1 MATSKKSANGQGS
14 IIKRANGTWEWR
26 LTLHYVDGT
35 TERKSV
41 YGKTQA
47 EVKKKGDQ
55 HLLQAQGIKRPT
67 GYTVT
72 DLVQMFYADAEKR
85 LTHNTLRQYRY
96 AFDTYLVPQYGS
108 VKIASFK
115 ASTLDT
121 LIDQC
126 RKQGVGTELQKEKG
140 ETPAPLGPNTLAI
153 IRRCTRALFN
163 KAVEWELLTKNPVL
177 KSQVVKVE
185 RKLVQG
191 FTPEQSAEYLRA
203 FMSSPAAYPLAFALG
218 TGLRIAECLG
228 VKHSDIE
235 ARSGQYFLN
244 VRQQLLSESGKPV
257 LRPLKTQ
264 NSKRIIPLTT
274 LIMEVVNRQKII
286 QARLGAKGNSELLF
300 TTTTGSPVDV
310 NNLRRWIRR
319 ELPKLGLKPITPHD
333 LRRGFVSVLV
343 AANADIKTV
352 SALLGHADISTTL
365 NIYAQANTKKKE
377 EVMGQMEQLILA
389 GLKLDSV
396 NSENKTSS
404 DNTDC

>member
-1 MATSKKSANGQGS
+1 MATSKKSANGQGT

-26 LTLHYVDGT
+26 ITLHYVDGT

-55 HLLQAQGIKRPT
+55 LLVQAQGIKRASGLT
-67 GYTVT
+67 IS
-72 DLVQMFYADAEKR
+72 DLVQMFYADGEKR
-85 LTHNTLRQYRY
+85 LSHNTLRQYHY
-96 AFDTYLVPQYGS
+96 AFDTYLVPQFGS
-108 VKIASFK
+108 VKIAAVK
-115 ASTLDT
+115 ASMLDT
-121 LIDQC
+121 LIDRC
-126 RKQGVGTELQKEKG
+126 RNEGVGTESQKEKG
-140 ETPAPLGPNTLAI
+140 IAPAPLGPNTLNI

-163 KAVEWELLTKNPVL
+163 KAVEWELLAKNPVL

-185 RKLVQG
+185 RRVSQG
-191 FTPEQSAEYLRA
+191 FTPEQSAEYLKA

-228 VKHSDIE
+228 VKHADIE
-235 ARSGQYFLN
+235 ERSGQYFLS

-264 NSKRIIPLTT
+264 NSKRIIPLTS
-274 LIMEVVNRQKII
+274 LILEVVNRQKII
-286 QARLGAKGNSELLF
+286 QTRLGAKGNLNLLF

-310 NNLRRWIRR
+310 NNLRRWMRR
-319 ELPKLGLKPITPHD
+319 ELPLQGLKAVSPHD

-365 NIYAQANTKKKE
+365 NIYAQANTKRKE
-377 EVMGQMEQLILA
+377 EVMDQMEQLLIA
-389 GLKLDSV
+389 GLHSGSDK
-396 NSENKTSS
+396 SENTASPEYPK
-404 DNTDC
+404 

>member
-404 DNTDC
+404 DNTDY